1 MFNKLIGIIK
11 AKDLRNKILF
21 VLGVFLIFRIMANI
35 PIPGIDILTIQEF
48 FKRNEAFGLLN

>member
-1 MFNKLIGIIK
+1 MFNKLIGILK

-35 PIPGIDILTIQEF
+35 PVPGIDV
-48 FKRNEAFGLLN
+48 